1 MTTQYKIHVLNQGMA
16 AQDFWCFLSAPVMN
30 VGSTVYAN
38 SAANLSVVPNSQS
51 DNSFTIP
58 LQFSIGADASNLAV
72 GLNVVVDSSV
82 TENVD
87 LGQAWTAGYAT
98 APPLQGPTL
107 AMASQGGPTTSLSIS
122 SNHFNAGINAANNWY
137 ESQSFGVES
146 AQGFMGVTWVPNPGD
161 VTTITPT
168 LSFYVAT
175 GTFSANKLA
184 EMNTVSGDCA
194 TISTTQF
201 SGSNEAWV
209 VLDDQGFWHVY
220 SSKPTSSRNANVD
233 LLIQSQAKLSSAHAQ
248 LVNYVLGDGE
258 ERGNTP
264 SINDKVN
271 RVTWGPA
278 TIDAETGDMFV
289 VTGTMVLAAAAVAIT
304 TFIVGGISF
313 TANGTTDGGTTW
325 HFSYSGPKTLKT
337 LKEAL
342 KDGATIA
349 YQK

>member
-1 MTTQYKIHVLNQGMA
+1 MTTQYKIHIVNQSMA
-16 AQDFWCFLSAPVMN
+16 TQDFWCFLSAPEMN

-38 SAANLSVVPNSQS
+38 SAANLSVVPNSPS

-72 GLNVVVDSSV
+72 GLNVVVDSKV
-82 TENVD
+82 TENVE

-98 APPLQGPTL
+98 TPPAQGPTL
-107 AMASQGGPTTSLSIS
+107 AMASQGGPSTSLSIA
-122 SNHFNAGINAANNWY
+122 SNHFNAGINAGNNWY

-146 AQGFMGVTWVPNPGD
+146 AQGFMGVTWAPNPGD

-175 GTFSANKLA
+175 GTFSANALA
-184 EMNTVSGDCA
+184 EMNTISGDCA
-194 TISTTQF
+194 TISTNQF

-209 VLDDQGFWHVY
+209 MLDSQGYWHV
-220 SSKPTSSRNANVD
+220 SSTNPGSSGNANVD
-233 LLIQSQAKLSSAHAQ
+233 LLIHSHAKLAIAHAQ
-248 LVNYVLGDGE
+248 LVNYAVGDGK
-258 ERGNTP
+258 ERGTSP
-264 SINDKVN
+264 SINDTVK
-271 RVTWGPA
+271 RVSWGPA
-278 TIDAETGDMFV
+278 TIDAETGDMIV
-289 VTGTMVLAAAAVAIT
+289 VTGAMVLATAAVAIT

-313 TANGTTDGGTTW
+313 TANGTTDGGSTW
-325 HFSYSGPKTLKT
+325 NFSYNGPKTLKT

-342 KDGATIA
+342 KEGATIA

>member
-1 MTTQYKIHVLNQGMA
+1 MTTQYKIHILNKSMA
-16 AQDFWCFLSAPVMN
+16 TQKFWCFLSAPEMN

-38 SAANLSVVPNSQS
+38 SAVNVEVVPNSQS

-58 LQFSIGADASNLAV
+58 LQFSIGADAATKPV
-72 GLNVVVDSSV
+72 GLNIVVDSNV
-82 TENVD
+82 KENVEM
-87 LGQAWTAGYAT
+87 GQAWNAGYAN
-98 APPLQGPTL
+98 APPAQGPTL
-107 AMASQGGPTTSLSIS
+107 AMASEGGPTTSLSIA

-146 AQGFMGVTWVPNPGD
+146 AQGFMGVTWEPNPGD
-161 VTTITPT
+161 ITTITPT

-175 GTFSANKLA
+175 GTFSKNALA

-194 TISTTQF
+194 TISTDQF

-209 VLDDQGFWHVY
+209 ALDDQGYWHVY
-220 SSKPTSSRNANVD
+220 SSNPDNASVD
-233 LLIQSQAKLSSAHAQ
+233 LLIQSHAKLSIAHAQ
-248 LVNYVLGDGE
+248 LVNYVVGDGKE
-258 ERGNTP
+258 SGNTS
-264 SINDKVN
+264 SINDKVK

-278 TIDAETGDMFV
+278 TIDAETGNMIA
-289 VTGTMVLAAAAVAIT
+289 VTGTMVLAVAAVAIT
-304 TFIVGGISF
+304 TFIVSGITF
-313 TANGTTDGGTTW
+313 TATGTTDSGTTW
-325 HFSYSGPKTLKT
+325 RFVHSGPQTLKT

>member
-1 MTTQYKIHVLNQGMA
+1 MATEYKIHIINQSMA
-16 AQDFWCFLSAPVMN
+16 PQDFWCFLSAPEMN
-30 VGSTVYAN
+30 TGATVYAN
-38 SAANLSVVPNSQS
+38 SAANLYVVPNAPS

-58 LQFSIGADASNLAV
+58 MQFSIGANASNQAV

-82 TENVD
+82 TENVE
-87 LGQAWTAGYAT
+87 LGQAWTAVYAT
-98 APPLQGPTL
+98 TPPPQGPTL
-107 AMASQGGPTTSLSIS
+107 GMTGQGGPTTSLSIT
-122 SNHFNAGINAANNWY
+122 SNHFNAGTNAANNWY

-175 GTFSANKLA
+175 GSFSANALA
-184 EMNTVSGDCA
+184 EMNTISVDSA
-194 TISTTQF
+194 TISTSQF

-209 VLDDQGFWHVY
+209 VLDDSGYWHVY
-220 SSKPTSSRNANVD
+220 SSNPTSSGNANVA
-233 LLIQSQAKLSSAHAQ
+233 LLIESHARLSAAHAQ
-248 LVNYVLGDGE
+248 LVNHAVGDGR

-264 SINDKVN
+264 SITDKVKQ
-271 RVTWGPA
+271 VTWGPA
-278 TIDAETGDMFV
+278 TIDAETGDMIV
-289 VTGTMVLAAAAVAIT
+289 ATGTMVLATAAVAIT
-304 TFIVGGISF
+304 TFIAGGISF
-313 TANGTTDGGTTW
+313 RANGTTDHGTTW
-325 HFSYSGPKTLKT
+325 SFSYNGPKTLKT